1 MCAEMDADYSIELGA
16 DAPALELPWVDP
28 EGRLE
33 YIDLRSESAGIE
45 HIVER
50 IPEAREFPA
59 LRTFLIDVNSQH
71 SAWQTA
77 KCDVW
82 AEVVEAT
89 ENLYGAKFA
98 QNCYLDL
105 VLTAQWTSLRESL
118 ELHEKLARQLARS
131 LDGDDS
137 LQATAEIVVR
147 RCYFHREFG
156 SKEFSGTE
164 RPMDTSDEGYC
175 LTLYLSGF
183 GTSVEAAAADWE
195 RAMRLAA
202 GCLLHLQPQEERAK
216 G

>member
-1 MCAEMDADYSIELGA
+1 MDADYSIELGA
-16 DAPALELPWVDP
+16 DAPALELPWLDP
-28 EGRLE
+28 EGLLE
-33 YIDLRSESAGIE
+33 YIDLRREPAGIE
-45 HIVER
+45 RIVER

-59 LRTFLIDVNSQH
+59 LRALLIEVNSQQC
-71 SAWQTA
+71 AWQTA

-82 AEVVEAT
+82 AEAVDAA

-131 LDGDDS
+131 LESDES
-137 LQATAEIVVR
+137 LEATAEIVVR
-147 RCYFHREFG
+147 RCYFHREAG
-156 SKEFSGTE
+156 AKEFSGTE
-164 RPMDTSDEGYC
+164 RPMDTSDAGYC
-175 LTLYLSGF
+175 LTLYVSGF
-183 GTSVEAAAADWE
+183 GSSVEAAAASWE
-195 RAMRLAA
+195 RAMGLAA